1 MQPVDRLSL
10 HPHQQALLAEIV
22 AAYDQDHSEFRVWRS
37 MSETSVLA
45 SVEHPAWAS
54 GQSQYGDIQ
63 YGDIQYGDI
72 VALQRAGMIDAV
84 HTSERGNIV
93 RFAPTALA
101 SASVRPGDYLD
112 LSDAAWAVAKN
123 TLHNEP
129 ERIRDVQGILDGI
142 LDNPD
147 ASDDI
152 KETASA
158 ARILLGQVERY
169 VDSGNPADEP
179 LARSSAAGLRAL
191 AATILRRAD
200 DYGPLAIELAQKV
213 AGLFGV

>member
-10 HPHQQALLAEIV
+10 HPHQQILLAEIV
-22 AAYDQDHSEFRVWRS
+22 AAYEQDHSEFYVWRTV
-37 MSETSVLA
+37 SETSIQA
-45 SVEHPAWAS
+45 SVRHPAWES
-54 GQSQYGDIQ
+54 GQ
-63 YGDIQYGDI
+63 IQYGDI

-101 SASVRPGDYLD
+101 SAFVRPADYLD
-112 LSDAAWAVAKN
+112 LSDAAWAVAKD
-123 TLHNEP
+123 TLHNDP
-129 ERIRDVQGILDGI
+129 GRIRDAQHILDGI

-179 LARSSAAGLRAL
+179 FARSSAAGLRAL
-191 AATILRRAD
+191 AAAILRQTGA
-200 DYGPLAIELAQKV
+200 YGPLAIELAEKV
-213 AGLFGV
+213 ARLFGV

>member
-1 MQPVDRLSL
+1 MQPADGPSL

-22 AAYDQDHSEFRVWRS
+22 AAYEQDRSAFRVWRAL
-37 MSETSVLA
+37 SETSVLA

-54 GQSQYGDIQ
+54 GQSQ

-93 RFAPTALA
+93 RFALTALA
-101 SASVRPGDYLD
+101 AASVRPSDYLD
-112 LSDAAWAVAKN
+112 LSDAAWAVAKG

-129 ERIRDVQGILDGI
+129 ERIRDARRILDGI

-179 LARSSAAGLRAL
+179 FARSSVAGLRAL
-191 AATILRRAD
+191 AAAILRQTGA
-200 DYGPLAIELAQKV
+200 YGPLAIELAERV
-213 AGLFGV
+213 AGLFDT